1 MNQWIKR
8 LGDLSRQ
15 HERTILG
22 AISGT
27 SMDGVDLALCRIRG
41 ASSSTTLELVYHG
54 TAELDPTLM
63 TRCRELAFRPESQI
77 GKLLPLHR
85 ELSQAWSRAIR
96 QQLEH
101 WDASPEEIDLLAS
114 HGQTIYHAPDRDGPM
129 NATMQQVDGDVLAR
143 QLGMITISDFRQKH
157 IAAGY
162 EGAPLVPLAESLL
175 FGSPEEDRILLNLGG
190 IGNLTLLPAGDQ
202 PGEIP
207 YATDTGPAN
216 TLLDE
221 SVRHLLPGHRYDDGG
236 ALARTGSI
244 REPLLERLL
253 KHPFFGLELPRSTG
267 QEDFSWEWLHSV
279 LLREA
284 PDLSVAD
291 LLATLTEL
299 TAIGVARAVPPAFLD
314 KAPALYISGGGWH
327 NRCLVERIEANLA
340 GIQAESSARLGMEP
354 DAKEALL
361 FAVLAN
367 ETVAGDGWLA
377 ADERPLTLGKISFP

>member
-8 LGDLSRQ
+8 LCDLSQ
-15 HERTILG
+15 QPERWILG

-41 ASSSTTLELVYHG
+41 ASRSTTLELVYHG
-54 TAELDPTLM
+54 TAGLDPTLM

-85 ELSQAWSRAIR
+85 ELSQVWSRAIR
-96 QQLEH
+96 QQMEH
-101 WDASPEEIDLLAS
+101 WGISPEEIDLIAS

-129 NATMQQVDGDVLAR
+129 NATMQLVDGDFLSR
-143 QLGMITISDFRQKH
+143 QLGIITISDFRQKH

-175 FGSPEEDRILLNLGG
+175 FGSLEEDRILLNLGG
-190 IGNLTLLPAGDQ
+190 IGNLTLLPAGDR
-202 PGEIP
+202 PDGIP

-221 SVRHLLPGHRYDDGG
+221 AVRHLLPGRQFDDGG

-253 KHPFFGLELPRSTG
+253 EHPFFGLELPRSTG

-279 LLREA
+279 LMQDA

-299 TAIGVARAVPPAFLD
+299 TAIGVARAVPSAFLD
-314 KAPALYISGGGWH
+314 RASALYISGGGWH
-327 NRCLVERIEANLA
+327 NRYLVERIETNLS
-340 GIQAESSARLGMEP
+340 GIQAVSSDQLGIEP

-367 ETVAGDGWLA
+367 ETVAGSGWFASDG
-377 ADERPLTLGKISFP
+377 RPLTLGRISLP